1 MDVQTDELI
10 NLLAKDAR
18 VRVRF
23 GQVFLIALAIG
34 VAISAVLLLST
45 LGIRKNMAEVI
56 ETPRVLFKLGFTL
69 LLAVTSVRLAFRIG
83 KPGVSLRSSVLALIL
98 PLIVLLAGI
107 ATELAV
113 LPQEAW
119 ASSWKGHYSS
129 FCLVFVPMLS
139 VAPLAAILYSVR
151 QGAPE
156 DPGKAGAAA
165 GLAASGI
172 AAAIYAWHC
181 PDDSPLFV
189 ATWYSIGIVVVTTAG
204 LLIGRR
210 ILRW

>member
-1 MDVQTDELI
+1 MQTDDLI

-18 VRVRF
+18 VRIRF
-23 GQVFLIALAIG
+23 GQIFLVALAIG

-45 LGIRKNMAEVI
+45 LGIRKNMAEAI
-56 ETPRVLFKLGFTL
+56 ETPRVLFKLGLTL
-69 LLAVTSVRLAFRIG
+69 LLAITSARLAFRIG

-98 PLIVLLAGI
+98 PL
-107 ATELAV
+107 AV
-113 LPQEAW
+113 LFLGVAAELTVVPQDAW
-119 ASSWKGHYSS
+119 GNSLKGQYWN

-139 VAPLAAILYSVR
+139 IAPLAAILYSVR

-156 DPGKAGAAA
+156 NPGLAGAAA

-181 PDDSPLFV
+181 PDDSPLFL
-189 ATWYSIGIVVVTTAG
+189 ATWYSIGILVVTTAG
-204 LLIGRR
+204 SLIGRR
-210 ILRW
+210 VLRW